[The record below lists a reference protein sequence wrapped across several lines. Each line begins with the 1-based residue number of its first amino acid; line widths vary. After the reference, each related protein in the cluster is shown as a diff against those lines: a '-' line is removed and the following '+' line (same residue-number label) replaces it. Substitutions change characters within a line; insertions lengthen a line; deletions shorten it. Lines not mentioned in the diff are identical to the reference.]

1 MSTTFSPRDA
11 AAAPARR
18 RAEPSTG
25 TSGGGAAG
33 PWRRAARY
41 ASRSAGALVLAAAAA
56 LFLFLAV
63 GPRFL
68 NYQTSTMLTGS
79 MAPLITPGD
88 VVVSVKTPTAQ
99 LAVGDIITYRIPVD
113 DQRVETHRVVEVT
126 RNPSGATVIR
136 TKGDA
141 NNGADPW
148 TAVITDDSVYTT
160 AAVIPHLG
168 DVIRALRSPAA
179 RTALMVGAPVL
190 LLAIG
195 LSSIWGRPSAGPRVP
210 EAGSPSAKGAPR
222 RGTR

>member
-1 MSTTFSPRDA
+1 
-11 AAAPARR
+11 
-18 RAEPSTG
+18 
-25 TSGGGAAG
+25 
-33 PWRRAARY
+33 
-41 ASRSAGALVLAAAAA
+41 
-56 LFLFLAV
+56 
-63 GPRFL
+63 
-68 NYQTSTMLTGS
+68 
-79 MAPLITPGD
+79 
-88 VVVSVKTPTAQ
+88 VKIPTAQ

-126 RNPSGATVIR
+126 RNPGGATVIR

-195 LSSIWGRPSAGPRVP
+195 LSSIWGRPASTPRNP
-210 EAGSPSAKGAPR
+210 EAASPSTKGER
-222 RGTR
+222 SHGTR